1 MQEVS
6 TRVEPGESWHGA
18 IAETFLDDVKSSF
31 RPGETEKLLLR
42 SDQQRPVADHRGM
55 RKVAGRFRKLVRRSV
70 RIRGWGPPYQKP
82 APKILRYHPP
92 EVRNWLKERARI
104 ASSHHDRKIAAKASR
119 EVLRKRDDTSRS
131 APRIPLHRKNRAG
144 GC

>member
-1 MQEVS
+1 MAS
-6 TRVEPGESWHGA
+6 NHH
-18 IAETFLDDVKSSF
+18 LD
-31 RPGETEKLLLR
+31 RRAEKLLLEAINN
-42 SDQQRPVADHRGM
+42 DQLLTTEEC
-55 RKVAGRFRKLVRRSV
+55 AGWLGVSENWLAV
-70 RIRGWGPPYQKP
+70 GRIRGWGPPYQKP

-92 EVRNWLKERARI
+92 AVRNWLKERARI